1 MKTILQARDILR
13 RQTHLILFAALFSG
27 ACNILM
33 LAGPLYM
40 INVYDRALGGQSEA
54 TLIALSLLMVMAFA
68 LMGAFDFLR
77 TRLMARVAARFRLA
91 VAREIR
97 ARYFSAAP
105 GPQNWPF
112 AQLDTVH
119 QSLISP
125 GLIAIFDLPW
135 MPIYFA
141 ALFLFHPMLGWF
153 ALGASAVLIALAWLG
168 RKITASPDARM
179 KRNQR
184 EAERLARNIR
194 ENAASL
200 RAMGAGAA
208 AFAPHAKAREYLAQA
223 QMRAGDLAGFIA
235 AFSRAFRMIAQSG
248 ILGLGVWLTLHHTLS
263 GGVILAASILMGRAL
278 APAESLIGGWQ
289 GLLAGR
295 KAWQSLSK
303 WMRNIP
309 PMPRALP
316 LPPPEAGISARDIT
330 VVPPDGRRPALR
342 MVSFDLPAGQ
352 IMGVTG
358 PAASGKTSL
367 LQGCAGIWPLAG
379 GHIRCG
385 DIVLSHINPTQRA
398 AYFGYCP
405 ALAPIFPGS
414 VAENIARL
422 ADEPDPEKVLEAAR
436 RVGLHDAIS
445 ELPEGYDTELE
456 EDAATLSLSQ
466 RQCLGIA
473 RAIYGQ
479 PRLLL
484 FDMPDAHL
492 DPAANQAL
500 MTILAETRAA
510 GNCAIVTTQRPALLA
525 QCDQALVLEAGQI
538 SEYGPAQEVL
548 KRLTTPTPRDVA

>member
-13 RQTHLILFAALFSG
+13 RQTHLILFAVLFSG
-27 ACNILM
+27 ACNVLM

-40 INVYDRALGGQSEA
+40 INVYDRALGGRSEA
-54 TLIALSLLMVMAFA
+54 TLIALSMLMVMAFA

-77 TRLMARVAARFRLA
+77 ARLMARVAARFRLA

-105 GPQNWPF
+105 EPRDWPF

-135 MPIYFA
+135 VPIYFA

-153 ALGASAVLIALAWLG
+153 ALGAGTVLIALAWLG
-168 RKITASPDARM
+168 RRITAPPEARM

-184 EAERLARNIR
+184 EAERLAKNIR
-194 ENAASL
+194 ANAASL

-208 AFAPHAKAREYLAQA
+208 AFAPYAKARQYMAQA

-278 APAESLIGGWQ
+278 APAEALIGGWQ

-295 KAWQSLSK
+295 GAWHSLSK
-303 WMRNIP
+303 WMQNMP

-316 LPPPEAGISARDIT
+316 LPPPEAGISARDMI
-330 VVPPDGRRPALR
+330 VVPPNGRRPALR
-342 MVSFDLPAGQ
+342 MVSFNLPAGQ
-352 IMGVTG
+352 VMGVTG

-367 LQGCAGIWPLAG
+367 LKGCAGIWPLAG

-385 DIVLSHINPTQRA
+385 DIVLNHINPTQRA
-398 AYFGYCP
+398 EYFGYCP
-405 ALAPIFPGS
+405 DLAPIFAGS

-422 ADEPDPEKVLEAAR
+422 ANEPDPEKVLEAAR
-436 RVGLHDAIS
+436 RVGLHDTIS
-445 ELPEGYDTELE
+445 ELSDGYDTELE
-456 EDAATLSLSQ
+456 EGAAQLSLSQ
-466 RQCLGIA
+466 RQCLGLA
-473 RAIYGQ
+473 RAIYGN

-484 FDMPDAHL
+484 LDIPDAYL
-492 DPAANQAL
+492 DPAANHAL
-500 MTILAETRAA
+500 VAILTEIRTA

-525 QCDQALVLEAGQI
+525 QCDQALVLDAGQI
-538 SEYGPAQEVL
+538 SEYGPTQKVL
-548 KRLTTPTPRDVA
+548 KRLSTPNPRYVA